1 MADDQY
7 VFVWMNDSLWGKEK
21 QCYPHLLKELSWIIE
36 WLSNYLMEKT
46 TELNFKTIHNTLRR
60 NQKFALMLLSKSE
73 YLTYLVFGCV
83 NLFDFNQVIIW
94 SKTFKMIT

>member
-1 MADDQY
+1 
-7 VFVWMNDSLWGKEK
+7 
-21 QCYPHLLKELSWIIE
+21 
-36 WLSNYLMEKT
+36 MEKT

-83 NLFDFNQVIIW
+83 NLFDFNQVII
-94 SKTFKMIT
+94 